1 MKEMKPPTDTKNLTV
16 FHWVKNLFTEPEE
29 LTTAEVEE
37 LKKPVEDDEWDKLL
51 WTVIAGEE

>member
-37 LKKPVEDDEWDKLL
+37 LKKPVEDEEWDKLL

>member
-29 LTTAEVEE
+29 LTAAEVEE
-37 LKKPVEDDEWDKLL
+37 LKKPVEDEAWDEYLQMI
-51 WTVIAGEE
+51 IAGEE